1 MLSEIVFAKGMTF
14 LSIALGEKELNDAKL
29 DVYYAVLKEMSD
41 ESFENSIRE
50 VAKTRKFKGLPTPA
64 EILAHD
70 TTRDVLFADV
80 EQEAKAMYDKFYAEN
95 TAMLK
100 FCTKHRNEIESD
112 RAFFINCDYANLKTK
127 HGDKA
132 YTKKELY
139 VLNALGGGDWLID
152 IKNYENSAVVVAK
165 IAAEIRRAIEIKY
178 LATNSIENKRVKKML
193 KGVA

>member
-14 LSIALGEKELNDAKL
+14 LSIALGEKDLNDAKL

-41 ESFENSIRE
+41 ESFEKSIER

-64 EILAHD
+64 EILEHD

-80 EQEAKAMYDKFYAEN
+80 EKEAKAMYDKFYAEN
-95 TAMLK
+95 TAMLE
-100 FCTKHRNEIESD
+100 FCTVNRDKIQSD
-112 RAFFINCDYANLKTK
+112 REFFKNCNYAELKTK

-165 IAAEIRRAIEIKY
+165 IAAEIQRAIEIKY
-178 LATNSIENKRVKKML
+178 LATNSIESKRVKKMI
-193 KGVA
+193 GAA